1 MDDQQNKID
10 SMKKEC
16 LQEYPMPYFSGSK
29 EEMAE
34 LFEQLKDDYKDA
46 SLNFFLDYGYAICL
60 DNLSRAYYTAV
71 LLGASRT
78 MAYMSYTYRMNID
91 DNIAR
96 CEKDCKE
103 LVETFELEGV
113 LPIKNAFD
121 NEKAGDYT

>member
-1 MDDQQNKID
+1 MFDQNIID

-16 LQEYPMPYFSGSK
+16 LQEYPMPYFSGLK
-29 EEMAE
+29 EEMTD
-34 LFEQLKDDYKDA
+34 LLEQLKEDYKDV
-46 SLNFFLDYGYAICL
+46 SFHFFLDYGYAICL
-60 DNLSRAYYTAV
+60 DNLSRAYYAAV

-121 NEKAGDYT
+121 NEEAGDYT

>member
-1 MDDQQNKID
+1 MDDQQNKFD

-60 DNLSRAYYTAV
+60 DNLSRAYYAAV

-78 MAYMSYTYRMNID
+78 MAYMSYSYRMNMED
-91 DNIAR
+91 KIAR

-103 LVETFELEGV
+103 LVETFEMEEV
-113 LPIKNAFD
+113 LPIKNDFCD
-121 NEKAGDYT
+121 WE